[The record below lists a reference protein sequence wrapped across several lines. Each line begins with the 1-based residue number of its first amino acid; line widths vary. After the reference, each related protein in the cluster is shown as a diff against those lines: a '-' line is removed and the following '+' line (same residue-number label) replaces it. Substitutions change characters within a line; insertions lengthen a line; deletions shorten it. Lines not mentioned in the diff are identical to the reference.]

1 MQSDERRYSFLP
13 SNRYC
18 LNGYCLVPL
27 REEDIELIRKWR
39 NEQIYALRQK
49 KILTKDEQHNYF
61 SQVVMKS
68 FGEDKPECV
77 LFSFLLRNDCI
88 GYGGFVHIN
97 WNKKHTELSFILDT
111 ERAKKI
117 KIYQKEFRI
126 FLGLILRLNLEQIKF
141 KAIFTE
147 TYDIRPVHIKILE
160 NSGFKRIKR
169 MGRSKNIIDGKIVD
183 SIFHEYRN
191 LC

>member
-1 MQSDERRYSFLP
+1 
-13 SNRYC
+13 
-18 LNGYCLVPL
+18 LVSL
-27 REEDIELIRKWR
+27 REEDMELIRKWR

-183 SIFHEYRN
+183 SIFHEYRD

>member
-1 MQSDERRYSFLP
+1 
-13 SNRYC
+13 
-18 LNGYCLVPL
+18 
-27 REEDIELIRKWR
+27 
-39 NEQIYALRQK
+39 
-49 KILTKDEQHNYF
+49 
-61 SQVVMKS
+61 
-68 FGEDKPECV
+68 
-77 LFSFLLRNDCI
+77 LLRNDCI

-141 KAIFTE
+141 KTIFTE

-183 SIFHEYRN
+183 SIFHEYRD

>member
-1 MQSDERRYSFLP
+1 MESDERNYSFL
-13 SNRYC
+13 SNNKYC
-18 LNGYCLVPL
+18 LNEYSLVSL
-27 REEDIELIRKWR
+27 REEDMELIRKWR

-97 WNKKHTELSFILDT
+97 WNKKHTELSFILS
-111 ERAKKI
+111 
-117 KIYQKEFRI
+117 
-126 FLGLILRLNLEQIKF
+126 LICF
-141 KAIFTE
+141 FTCLSLFFS
-147 TYDIRPVHIKILE
+147 TFV
-160 NSGFKRIKR
+160 
-169 MGRSKNIIDGKIVD
+169 IVV
-183 SIFHEYRN
+183 
-191 LC
+191 

>member
-1 MQSDERRYSFLP
+1 M
-13 SNRYC
+13 
-18 LNGYCLVPL
+18 
-27 REEDIELIRKWR
+27 
-39 NEQIYALRQK
+39 
-49 KILTKDEQHNYF
+49 
-61 SQVVMKS
+61 
-68 FGEDKPECV
+68 
-77 LFSFLLRNDCI
+77 LRNDCI

-160 NSGFKRIKR
+160 NFGFKCIKL
-169 MGRSKNIIDGKIVD
+169 MSNMKKNIDGETID
-183 SIFHEYRN
+183 SLFHEYTYQS
-191 LC
+191 